1 MKDQAQNLRDIIRKK
16 NKDSKRMCSAKVMA
30 ITSGKGGVGKTNI
43 ALNLAIEFNNKGI
56 KTLILDADL
65 GLANI
70 EVLLG
75 IVPKYNLS
83 DVIYGKKII
92 TDIITL
98 GSNEVKF
105 ISGGS
110 CIKEITSLTE
120 TQIKT
125 FAQNLNLLDKMVDVI
140 IIDAGAGITDN
151 VMTFLGFADEVL
163 LVTTPE
169 LTAITDAYALL
180 KVFSERTKKG
190 DINVKLIINKVK
202 DENEGQKIYEK
213 IKKVADKFLNIKI
226 EDLGYLPNDECLEKS
241 VRTGQ
246 AVVIKYPKSE
256 VTKELKN
263 MAEKILNIR
272 IDKNSTKGLKMFIEL
287 VKNKINIIKDL

>member
-1 MKDQAQNLRDIIRKK
+1 MKDQAQNLRDIIKKK
-16 NKDSKRMCSAKVMA
+16 NKEPKRTCSAKVIA
-30 ITSGKGGVGKTNI
+30 ITSGKGGVGKTNV
-43 ALNLAIEFNNKGI
+43 ALNLAIDFINRGK

-92 TDIITL
+92 TDIITI
-98 GSNEVKF
+98 GPNEVKF

-110 CIKEITSLTE
+110 GIRELTSLTE

-125 FAQNLNLLDKMVDVI
+125 FAQNLNLLDKMVDII
-140 IIDAGAGITDN
+140 IIDTGAGISDT

-169 LTAITDAYALL
+169 PTAITDAYALL
-180 KVFSERTKKG
+180 KVFSDKIKKG
-190 DINVKLIINKVK
+190 DINVKLVINKVK
-202 DENEGQKIYEK
+202 DENEGQKIFEK
-213 IKKVADKFLNIKI
+213 IKKVADKFLNIKV

-241 VRTGQ
+241 VRSQ
-246 AVVIKYPKSE
+246 EAVIIKYPKSE
-256 VTKELKN
+256 ITIALKKL
-263 MAEKILNIR
+263 AEKILNIKT
-272 IDKNSTKGLKMFIEL
+272 DKSNAKGLKMFIEL